1 MLQTVADNDPGVII
15 LSGEECEGH
24 QLENI
29 HLYIY
34 FIFINLFCHPA
45 VHIIHPVIFVG
56 LSACWQP
63 FCLLFCCHVVLCP
76 PLPWRANILSTGE
89 LLELSDW
96 LLLSIVVE
104 YKSQHELTMCS
115 FFHTLQWWQVHSST
129 CTCEFVYIN
138 RRPL

>member
-34 FIFINLFCHPA
+34 FIVINLFCHPA

-63 FCLLFCCHVVLCP
+63 FCFVVL
-76 PLPWRANILSTGE
+76 LSCC
-89 LLELSDW
+89 
-96 LLLSIVVE
+96 LLS
-104 YKSQHELTMCS
+104 
-115 FFHTLQWWQVHSST
+115 ST
-129 CTCEFVYIN
+129 AMEGKHPLH
-138 RRPL
+138 RRAVGAL